1 MPLPA
6 AACLQ
11 AIARHSEGFAA
22 AARDHLGVRVE
33 HCPAWSVA
41 DLVWHLTEVQW
52 FWATIAAERPSTPPD
67 AAGRP
72 VRPADSDLVA
82 GFVDG
87 AARLVDVLG
96 SADPDAACWTWAP
109 RHQNVGFIVRHQV
122 QEAAVHHWDAANA
135 AGRTV
140 GIEPAVAADAV
151 DEFLDVSL
159 DGTLDGALELRAV
172 DTGDVWTVGELAPPG
187 PPSLLVAPGPAAAA
201 ASAGPVTDP
210 ISPAPVVTAPPP
222 VIEAQAAD
230 LLLWLY
236 GRVPLDTR
244 AVPAELLAAF
254 RALTST
260 D

>member
-1 MPLPA
+1 
-6 AACLQ
+6 
-11 AIARHSEGFAA
+11 
-22 AARDHLGVRVE
+22 
-33 HCPAWSVA
+33 
-41 DLVWHLTEVQW
+41 
-52 FWATIAAERPSTPPD
+52 
-67 AAGRP
+67 P

-109 RHQNVGFIVRHQV
+109 RHQNVGFIVRHQ
-122 QEAAVHHWDAANA
+122 DAANA

-159 DGTLDGALELRAV
+159 DGPLDGALELRAV